1 VAEGEAMMENTDD
14 LDTQPNDSQ
23 AADGPAA
30 NASSAPP
37 AAPCP
42 PCKSGAPPWMATF
55 ADMATLLMAFFVLIL
70 SFAETNVPKYKQIS
84 GSLKAAFG
92 VKRIVPTI
100 TIPSAR
106 SLVVEDFSPAE
117 ARRAVNNSKA
127 QRSEDTTREN
137 IVKKTGDGKA
147 DFEVQEDFRK
157 MQQLL
162 TEEIL
167 LGQVAVRIE
176 NQRILVEMQSTE
188 TAGGNNS
195 SATDRLTG
203 GPVSQETID
212 IAAKV
217 VDVQSQL
224 VTEVVVRSQAL
235 SSGQAA
241 ADSGKAPAPGASG
254 DESEAQM
261 DKTDQRYQQLRRDL
275 AAEVQMGLVE
285 LEKED
290 NRITLRLASQGSFVS
305 GSAELQRGFE
315 ALLNRVGSSLAKSQG
330 RVRVEGHTDNVPVAF
345 SQRFNS
351 NWDLSAARSAAV
363 ADFFV
368 NNAGLSQANITVAGF
383 ADTRPIDTNNTTE
396 GRARNRRIEVII
408 DEQ

>member
-1 VAEGEAMMENTDD
+1 
-14 LDTQPNDSQ
+14 
-23 AADGPAA
+23 
-30 NASSAPP
+30 
-37 AAPCP
+37 
-42 PCKSGAPPWMATF
+42 MATF

-117 ARRAVNNSKA
+117 AQRTVNDSKA
-127 QRSEDTTREN
+127 QRAEDTTREN
-137 IVKKTGDGKA
+137 IIKKTGDGKA
-147 DFEVQEDFRK
+147 DFEVQQDFRS

-162 TEEIL
+162 SEEIL
-167 LGQVAVRIE
+167 LGQVELRIE
-176 NQRILVEMQSTE
+176 NQRIVVEMQSTV
-188 TAGGNNS
+188 TAGGNHS
-195 SATDRLTG
+195 SAIDSLTG

-212 IAAKV
+212 VAAKV
-217 VDVQSQL
+217 VDAQSQL
-224 VTEVVVRSQAL
+224 VTEVEVRSESVSNAREDN
-235 SSGQAA
+235 G
-241 ADSGKAPAPGASG
+241 SGKITAAGVTQG
-254 DESEAQM
+254 EAEGQT
-261 DKTDQRYQQLRRDL
+261 DNTDQRYQQLRTDL

-285 LEKED
+285 LERKD

-305 GSAELQRGFE
+305 GSADLQQGFE
-315 ALLNRVGSSLAKSQG
+315 TLLSRVGNSLAKSQG
-330 RVRVEGHTDNVPVAF
+330 PVRVEGHTDNVPVAF

-368 NNAGLSQANITVAGF
+368 KRANLTQENITVAGF
-383 ADTRPIDTNNTTE
+383 ADTRPIDTNNTAE

>member
-1 VAEGEAMMENTDD
+1 MPENAQD
-14 LDTQPNDSQ
+14 LDAQSGETQ
-23 AADGPAA
+23 AVDGAGA

-117 ARRAVNNSKA
+117 AQRTVNDSKA

-162 TEEIL
+162 SEEIL
-167 LGQVAVRIE
+167 LGQVALRIE
-176 NQRILVEMQSTE
+176 NQRILVEMQSTA

-195 SATDRLTG
+195 SATDSLTG
-203 GPVSQETID
+203 GPISQETID
-212 IAAKV
+212 VAAKV
-217 VDVQSQL
+217 VDIQSQL
-224 VTEVVVRSQAL
+224 VTEVVVRSQSLANTQEAGG
-235 SSGQAA
+235 SG
-241 ADSGKAPAPGASG
+241 DVSAPGATG
-254 DESEAQM
+254 GESEAQT
-261 DKTDQRYQQLRRDL
+261 DNADQRYQQLRTDL

-285 LEKED
+285 LERED

-305 GSAELQRGFE
+305 GSADLQRGFE

-330 RVRVEGHTDNVPVAF
+330 WVRVEGHTDNVPVAF

-383 ADTRPIDTNNTTE
+383 ADTRPIDTNNTAE

>member
-1 VAEGEAMMENTDD
+1 MPENPDD
-14 LDTQPNDSQ
+14 LDTQPAEGQ
-23 AADGPAA
+23 AVDGPEAS
-30 NASSAPP
+30 ASSVPP

-42 PCKSGAPPWMATF
+42 PCKGGAPPWMATF

-117 ARRAVNNSKA
+117 AQRTINDSKA

-137 IVKKTGDGKA
+137 IIKKTGDGKA
-147 DFEVQEDFRK
+147 DFEVQQDFRS

-162 TEEIL
+162 SEEIL
-167 LGQVAVRIE
+167 LGQVELRIE
-176 NQRILVEMQSTE
+176 NQRIVVEMQSTV
-188 TAGGNNS
+188 TAGGNHS
-195 SATDRLTG
+195 SAIDSLSG

-212 IAAKV
+212 VAAKV
-217 VDVQSQL
+217 VDAQSQL
-224 VTEVVVRSQAL
+224 VTEVEVRSESV
-235 SSGQAA
+235 SSAREDNG
-241 ADSGKAPAPGASG
+241 SGKITAAGVTQG
-254 DESEAQM
+254 EAEGQT
-261 DKTDQRYQQLRRDL
+261 DNTDQRYQQLRTDL

-285 LEKED
+285 LERKD

-305 GSAELQRGFE
+305 GSADLQQGFE
-315 ALLNRVGSSLAKSQG
+315 TLLSRVGNSLAKSQG
-330 RVRVEGHTDNVPVAF
+330 PVRVEGHTDNVPVAF

-368 NNAGLSQANITVAGF
+368 KRANLTQENITVAGF
-383 ADTRPIDTNNTTE
+383 ADTRPIDTNNTAE

>member
-1 VAEGEAMMENTDD
+1 MPENAED
-14 LDTQPNDSQ
+14 LDAQSGETQ
-23 AADGPAA
+23 AVEGAGA

-117 ARRAVNNSKA
+117 AQRTVNDSKA

-162 TEEIL
+162 SEEIL
-167 LGQVAVRIE
+167 LGQVALRIE
-176 NQRILVEMQSTE
+176 NQRILVEMQSTA

-195 SATDRLTG
+195 SATDSLTG
-203 GPVSQETID
+203 GPISQETID
-212 IAAKV
+212 VAAKV
-217 VDVQSQL
+217 VDIQSQL
-224 VTEVVVRSQAL
+224 VTEVVVRSQSLANTQEAGG
-235 SSGQAA
+235 SG
-241 ADSGKAPAPGASG
+241 DVSAPGATG
-254 DESEAQM
+254 GESEAQT
-261 DKTDQRYQQLRRDL
+261 DNADQRYQQLRTDL

-285 LEKED
+285 LERED

-305 GSAELQRGFE
+305 GSADLQRGFE

-383 ADTRPIDTNNTTE
+383 ADTRPIDTNNTAE